1 MSDGE
6 TENIIDSFFG
16 FLGDYGGA
24 ITGIGSI
31 AGAVSE
37 ANQLSNLG
45 NNVQKSLTQL
55 GQELQTGSQFQGYG
69 VSSGLG
75 SSTVGTDGAINLGV
89 DQNMNQA
96 NAGQLGLGGGL
107 DYMNQAAAL
116 DGGQS
121 AMDWNAA
128 AQNPIGLANG
138 INPNQGGFGQTSQN
152 MLAQSSQ
159 LNPTTGTYGAASQDA
174 MRRSLADPSQRQQ
187 EIFGQLMAIQNP
199 ELNRQQASQMAQEY
213 AMGRGG
219 VMGSQYGGTSG
230 DAAMARA
237 RTQASNQA
245 AISAM
250 QQADNERKMFGDI
263 ASQYGQIGQQN
274 YQNIANRENAL
285 NNAAGQFGQL
295 GNQSYANMVDREN
308 ALGQLGAAYGQ
319 LGNQANSLTND
330 RAGMLSQLGNAM
342 GQLGMDASK
351 LSYLPME
358 MQMKLLDLGRTN
370 SDLAQTGQL
379 TGNDYF
385 GQLALGGAN
394 SNMQAQKASSELLGN
409 LYGALLNNA
418 GGQQNADGSGTSG
431 FFGMLEKFIS

>member
-1 MSDGE
+1 
-6 TENIIDSFFG
+6 
-16 FLGDYGGA
+16 
-24 ITGIGSI
+24 
-31 AGAVSE
+31 
-37 ANQLSNLG
+37 
-45 NNVQKSLTQL
+45 
-55 GQELQTGSQFQGYG
+55 
-69 VSSGLG
+69 
-75 SSTVGTDGAINLGV
+75 
-89 DQNMNQA
+89 
-96 NAGQLGLGGGL
+96 
-107 DYMNQAAAL
+107 
-116 DGGQS
+116 
-121 AMDWNAA
+121 
-128 AQNPIGLANG
+128 
-138 INPNQGGFGQTSQN
+138 
-152 MLAQSSQ
+152 
-159 LNPTTGTYGAASQDA
+159 
-174 MRRSLADPSQRQQ
+174 
-187 EIFGQLMAIQNP
+187 
-199 ELNRQQASQMAQEY
+199 
-213 AMGRGG
+213 
-219 VMGSQYGGTSG
+219 MGSQYGGTSG

>member
-237 RTQASNQA
+237 RTQAGNEA
-245 AISAM
+245 AFQAM
-250 QQADNERKMFGDI
+250 QQADAERKMFGDM
-263 ASQYGQIGQQN
+263 ASQYGQVGQQN

>member
-1 MSDGE
+1 MS
-6 TENIIDSFFG
+6 NPVSNFFG
-16 FLGDYGGA
+16 YLGDHAGA

-37 ANQLSNLG
+37 ANQISNLG
-45 NNVQKSLTQL
+45 DNVQKGLTQL

-75 SSTVGTDGAINLGV
+75 DSTVGTDGTINLGV
-89 DQNMNQA
+89 GQDMNQA
-96 NAGQLGLGGGL
+96 NAGQLGLGSGL
-107 DYMNQAAAL
+107 DYMNQAAGL

-121 AMDWNAA
+121 AMDWNAV
-128 AQNPIGLANG
+128 AQNPIGLSRD

-152 MLAQSSQ
+152 MLAQSNR

-199 ELNRQQASQMAQEY
+199 ELNRQQALQMAQEH

-250 QQADNERKMFGDI
+250 QQADNERKMFGNM
-263 ASQYGQIGQQN
+263 ASQYGQVGQQN
-274 YQNIANRENAL
+274 YQNIASRENAL

-431 FFGMLEKFIS
+431 FFGMLTDFLKDI

>member
-152 MLAQSSQ
+152 MLAQSNR

-174 MRRSLADPSQRQQ
+174 MRRSLADPSHRQQ